1 MVTGFCFAA
10 AVDPPPL
17 PVLLLFFVLL
27 HAVSPRLSVA
37 TTASSTA
44 PFTRDTGTP
53 NQTSV
58 RHGRTE
64 SGLTLARGMAALRSQ
79 WRLRNPIVVG
89 ARRTATRHSS
99 GRGHS

>member
-53 NQTSV
+53 
-58 RHGRTE
+58 
-64 SGLTLARGMAALRSQ
+64 
-79 WRLRNPIVVG
+79 
-89 ARRTATRHSS
+89 
-99 GRGHS
+99 